1 MPRPQCL
8 SPGTYFIAMR
18 LVRLAEPSRTRTTYN
33 PSETFFN
40 SIEPVSHLALNT
52 GRPCMSNTSTM
63 ADCVP
68 AICSVWP
75 ETCMD
80 RLAGA
85 IDALMVIVL
94 DEDDTSVD
102 EELSGVLLEYGE
114 TTSDGACA
122 LRLTIRLS

>member
-1 MPRPQCL
+1 
-8 SPGTYFIAMR
+8 
-18 LVRLAEPSRTRTTYN
+18 
-33 PSETFFN
+33 
-40 SIEPVSHLALNT
+40 
-52 GRPCMSNTSTM
+52 
-63 ADCVP
+63 
-68 AICSVWP
+68 
-75 ETCMD
+75 MD

>member
-1 MPRPQCL
+1 
-8 SPGTYFIAMR
+8 
-18 LVRLAEPSRTRTTYN
+18 
-33 PSETFFN
+33 
-40 SIEPVSHLALNT
+40 
-52 GRPCMSNTSTM
+52 MSNTSTM

-68 AICSVWP
+68 AISSVWP